1 MQIKSYPNLPNRTN
15 LGQHSLLL
23 NRNKTSLKK
32 TLRYAYKFAS
42 IISPGSL
49 KDMTLVSRAKANLVT
64 KNNIYVKQS
73 YVLLTWMTYI
83 RETQAVKGAK
93 KKKTKFIED
102 EDYSEEDNA
111 STPSFF
117 VHPSKNPRLT
127 FLKAPMAHKT
137 FSQEQFVNNSYNLT
151 ISFDNAF
158 REQAEIS
165 NVNSSIYVALYL
177 RNTCLPTETNL
188 LFLKKLRMSITCK
201 DNNFLQL

>member
-1 MQIKSYPNLPNRTN
+1 
-15 LGQHSLLL
+15 
-23 NRNKTSLKK
+23 
-32 TLRYAYKFAS
+32 
-42 IISPGSL
+42 
-49 KDMTLVSRAKANLVT
+49 
-64 KNNIYVKQS
+64 
-73 YVLLTWMTYI
+73 MTYI
-83 RETQAVKGAK
+83 RETQAIKSVK
-93 KKKTKFIED
+93 KKKVTDTDE
-102 EDYSEEDNA
+102 EDYSEEDHV

-158 REQAEIS
+158 REQAEI
-165 NVNSSIYVALYL
+165 NCVNSSLYVALYL